1 MALEKIAVLM
11 TRDGLFY
18 DVSLSELG
26 VDKAPALLR
35 YGRKLFVRRE
45 DVTLT
50 IATGMVIYVQVT
62 PVDIP
67 KEGYL
72 LEASSDPWGRAAEIV
87 KERRRNGDAT
97 IAILDRL

>member
-1 MALEKIAVLM
+1 MSLKKIAVLI
-11 TRDGLFY
+11 TVDGLFY
-18 DVSLSELG
+18 DLSLPELG
-26 VDKAPALLR
+26 VEKAPVLLR
-35 YGRKLFVRRE
+35 YGQELFVRRE

-67 KEGYL
+67 KDGYL